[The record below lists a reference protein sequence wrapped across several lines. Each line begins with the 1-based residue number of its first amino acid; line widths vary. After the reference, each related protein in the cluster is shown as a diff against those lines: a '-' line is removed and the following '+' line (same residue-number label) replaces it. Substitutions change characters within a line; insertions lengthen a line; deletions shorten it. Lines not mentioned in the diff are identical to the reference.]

1 VHPPID
7 GRGERL
13 RGGERRETGWRRE
26 EGLRGG
32 ESRETAWR
40 RETGWRREAAWR
52 REERL
57 REGERRD
64 WVEERNCVEERG
76 ETGWRRGTATGL
88 QKPSQ
93 TRETDGDR
101 NAELSNAN
109 KSFADHRVTGDLHR
123 RQKPGWGRGRVP
135 CRCGGP
141 RRATS
146 TCPSPASPP
155 TSPRPSG
162 QFAAS
167 ARPSQQGSTTVG
179 PVWSD
184 KATRRPA
191 AGPQRQAKAPVDAD
205 RPAGCQ
211 CGRAAD
217 SGRRQMSESL
227 RPSRIQPASW
237 LHGLQSAAACAS
249 RLVST
254 GIKATCVSAA
264 WESTACVSAAWESTA
279 CVSAACESTA
289 CVSAAFTSSHRPSR
303 RAATARWHRSA
314 SEHPA
319 KTRPD
324 RQGLT
329 RPGHV
334 TANPAG
340 PRKGARSWADRRGK
354 IKGGAP
360 GRRAGSRAAALPA
373 SYRRLLAG
381 CAGSRAC
388 LCVSLPLL
396 CTHTGLGWRGPAR
409 QGRAC
414 ATRTGWDDTGCGDM
428 DGSGQDLAVE
438 VVEEGQHDL
447 LARARACGPGG
458 GSGAAARP

>member
-1 VHPPID
+1 
-7 GRGERL
+7 
-13 RGGERRETGWRRE
+13 
-26 EGLRGG
+26 
-32 ESRETAWR
+32 
-40 RETGWRREAAWR
+40 
-52 REERL
+52 
-57 REGERRD
+57 
-64 WVEERNCVEERG
+64 VEERNCVEERG

-93 TRETDGDR
+93 PRETDGDR

-179 PVWSD
+179 PVWSG

-205 RPAGCQ
+205 RPDGCQ

-227 RPSRIQPASW
+227 RPSRMQPASW

-264 WESTACVSAAWESTA
+264 CA
-279 CVSAACESTA
+279 
-289 CVSAAFTSSHRPSR
+289 SR
-303 RAATARWHRSA
+303 LLVCLLHGSRLLVCLLHGSRLLVCLLHLRV
-314 SEHPA
+314 
-319 KTRPD
+319 RIVRVD
-324 RQGLT
+324 
-329 RPGHV
+329 
-334 TANPAG
+334 G
-340 PRKGARSWADRRGK
+340 PR
-354 IKGGAP
+354 
-360 GRRAGSRAAALPA
+360 RRAGIAAHP
-373 SYRRLLAG
+373 S
-381 CAGSRAC
+381 
-388 LCVSLPLL
+388 
-396 CTHTGLGWRGPAR
+396 
-409 QGRAC
+409 
-414 ATRTGWDDTGCGDM
+414 TR
-428 DGSGQDLAVE
+428 
-438 VVEEGQHDL
+438 
-447 LARARACGPGG
+447 P
-458 GSGAAARP
+458 RPVRTAKG